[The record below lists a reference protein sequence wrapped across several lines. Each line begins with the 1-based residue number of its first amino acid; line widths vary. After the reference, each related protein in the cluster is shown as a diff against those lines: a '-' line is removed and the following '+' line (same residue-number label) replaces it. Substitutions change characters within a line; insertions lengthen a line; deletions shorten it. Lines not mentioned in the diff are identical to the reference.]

1 MEYSCDKIDG
11 TVGYI
16 DFLTVFDCLKKII
29 EIYLSNF
36 SSKWHSN
43 PLFRGCYSCYT
54 LKAEA
59 LGASVQKLAQPI
71 NDSNGRPVIQ
81 FAGEATS
88 PQHYSTVHGAV
99 ESGWREAERL
109 INLYK

>member
-1 MEYSCDKIDG
+1 MFRFS
-11 TVGYI
+11 
-16 DFLTVFDCLKKII
+16 
-29 EIYLSNF
+29 

-43 PLFRGCYSCYT
+43 PLFRGSYSCYT

-59 LGASVQKLAQPI
+59 LGANFQKLAKPI
-71 NDSNGRPVIQ
+71 NDSTEKPVIQ

-88 PQHYSTVHGAV
+88 AKYYSCVHGAV
-99 ESGWREAERL
+99 ESGWREADRL